1 MSKLQKFIQQ
11 IPNDKKDHIIMGE
24 IIGLSAIITSALF
37 CYLIGNFFNIGGL
50 LALIGANFGGAIAI
64 GFFAYKEIYIDKIQ
78 GKGTPEWWD
87 FIASS
92 LPVIG
97 YLLFI
102 NFFYFI

>member
-1 MSKLQKFIQQ
+1 MSKLQKLIQS

-24 IIGLSAIITSALF
+24 IIGLSAIISASVF
-37 CYLIGNFFNIGGL
+37 CYFIGSFFNIGGL
-50 LALIGANFGGAIAI
+50 LALIGANFGGAVAI
-64 GFFAYKEIYIDKIQ
+64 GFFTYKEIYIDKIQ
-78 GKGTPEWWD
+78 GKGTPELWD

-102 NFFYFI
+102 NLFYFI